1 MLVVGL
7 VGGFGNVLFVV
18 LTFDHQAALI
28 CFQFEV
34 VQALVGW
41 EEPRVICN
49 YLANFVAFRCSG
61 KRSCAAKALTH
72 HNALVSQLKVGPVS
86 TELCESVL
94 LVDLFNEASNFIA
107 SSLELL
113 VSLIVAFVC
122 FGLTVKHGAIR
133 REISAAIIMCQR
145 DDQEA

>member
-18 LTFDHQAALI
+18 LTFYHQTALI

-34 VQALVGW
+34 VQALVSW
-41 EEPRVICN
+41 EKPRVICN
-49 YLANFVAFRCSG
+49 YLADFVAFRCSG
-61 KRSCAAKALTH
+61 KCSCSAKALTH

-86 TELCESVL
+86 TELSESVL
-94 LVDLFNEASNFIA
+94 LVDLFNKASNFIA

-113 VSLIVAFVC
+113 IALVVTFVC

-133 REISAAIIMCQR
+133 
-145 DDQEA
+145 